1 MNFGD
6 ILTVTLTLFAVIDI
20 LGSIPIIIGL
30 RSKMGHIQSEKATLV
45 SGLIMILFLFV
56 GEDAFNAYVEKLH
69 QLGFLIRIA
78 EFFLVLFVGSHAY
91 SCTLLWIKNRKAKK
105 VVSSYSKVNT
115 SSAARSAAFT
125 GSIVFIFLAT
135 HWSTFWYKFNF
146 DLQGMSYYYV
156 VTESSVGFGSPAVSI
171 FYIIAIA
178 LLGYHLKHG
187 ITSAGQTLGI
197 VGTKYEKIYNNL
209 SAIFWF
215 WIPLGFI
222 SIPVWFGFLVRVI

>member
-1 MNFGD
+1 MNNIVEGGCFCGSVRYSFKFD
-6 ILTVTLTLFAVIDI
+6 KYPSANCYCSICRRISGAPFVGLQIGFAEVIT
-20 LGSIPIIIGL
+20 
-30 RSKMGHIQSEKATLV
+30 K
-45 SGLIMILFLFV
+45 MILYFLH
-56 GEDAFNAYVEKLH
+56 EK
-69 QLGFLIRIA
+69 I
-78 EFFLVLFVGSHAY
+78 
-91 SCTLLWIKNRKAKK
+91 
-105 VVSSYSKVNT
+105 
-115 SSAARSAAFT
+115 
-125 GSIVFIFLAT
+125 
-135 HWSTFWYKFNF
+135 WYKFNF

-156 VTESSVGFGSPAVSI
+156 VTESSVGFGSPTVSL

-187 ITSAGQTLGI
+187 IASAGQTLGV

>member
-1 MNFGD
+1 MSIIKLLTSSVGRKILMAITGLLLAFFMAFHLFGN
-6 ILTVTLTLFAVIDI
+6 
-20 LGSIPIIIGL
+20 
-30 RSKMGHIQSEKATLV
+30 
-45 SGLIMILFLFV
+45 LFLFV

-91 SCTLLWIKNRKAKK
+91 SGTLLWIKNRKAKK

-135 HWSTFWYKFNF
+135 HWSTFWYKFDF

-222 SIPVWFGFLVRVI
+222 SIPIWFGFLVRVI